1 MKKTLFIMLLC
12 IISSCSRE
20 NTELQFNQ
28 QNLRKMIGLPKE
40 SIYKLLGEP
49 NQTFQKEGKTYLIY
63 NTMYQNYM
71 VPISQTYNNPG
82 SSRQTGMYIP
92 QTCTTIFTIVS
103 SVVQSVD
110 TSGDCLW

>member
-1 MKKTLFIMLLC
+1 MKNILC
-12 IISSCSRE
+12 IILFCLIAGCSRQ
-20 NTELQFNQ
+20 NVQLQFNQ
-28 QNLRKMIGLPKE
+28 QALRKMVGSPVE
-40 SIYKLLGEP
+40 DVYKKLGEP
-49 NQTFQKEGKTYLIY
+49 QQTFLKDGKTYLIY

-71 VPISQTYNNPG
+71 VPISQTYNDPG
-82 SSRQTGMYIP
+82 STTQTGMYIP